1 MYKFNFLNY
10 FLFCIK
16 MIRKYTTKSGEVKV
30 YNYTKNT
37 ATNATNKRKY
47 LINFIEKNRK
57 TLDKLATKKSK
68 IDYVLSNID
77 RYNYSYSTVNRYI

>member
-1 MYKFNFLNY
+1 
-10 FLFCIK
+10 

-30 YNYTKNT
+30 YNYNKST
-37 ATNATNKRKY
+37 ATNATNKREY
-47 LINFIEKNRK
+47 LIKFIETNRK

-68 IDYVLSNID
+68 IDYIMSTID